1 MSLRYLSICSGIE
14 AASVAWE
21 PLGFTAAGF
30 SEIDPFASA
39 VLAERFGSNL
49 PGEPLS
55 RNAPPNFGDFTAID
69 LAALGPVDLLVGGTP
84 CQAFSFAGKRLSLA
98 DARGNLTLAFAVL
111 AHELARSHGLRNAL
125 WENVPG
131 VLSTPDNAFGCFL
144 GALVGADDALLPSE
158 RPRRGRS
165 TAVWR
170 WVEAGR
176 WPVLDDNG
184 EETGEFVDRP
194 EGHVARWPRAGM
206 VAGPLGRAAWR
217 VLDAQYFGLAQRRER
232 VFVVFD
238 SGNGADPAAVLFEPQ
253 SLQGNSPPRREAGQ
267 KPAPTVA
274 GGARSRGGYS
284 TDDVPLTSVMAHG
297 QGGAEIAHD
306 QSPTL
311 TCNHEAPI
319 AFIADLAATLPAG
332 GNATGGNRY
341 PGTGAETAGTM
352 LIAHTLRGEGFDASE
367 DGTGR
372 GTPIIPVALRGHS
385 DYGNG
390 LPCLRAE
397 GGDAGGGSE
406 ALIAFSCKDHG
417 ADAADDLA
425 PTLRAMGHGES
436 HANAGGQVAVAFS
449 IMPQNSGKDYKAR
462 EVEVAQPLMAGG
474 PVGGNQGGDFILQ
487 PLAFAQNS
495 RDEVRLQGGDGQIVG
510 ALAAEPGMKQTTYI
524 QQGWAVRRL
533 TPPECA
539 RLQGFPD
546 HHSRIAWRGKAA
558 ELCPD
563 GPQYKTYGNSMAV
576 TVMRWL
582 GERVGHHLK
591 ALEKTA

>member
-1 MSLRYLSICSGIE
+1 MRYLSICSGIE

-21 PLGFTAAGF
+21 RLGFTAAGF

-55 RNAPPNFGDFTAID
+55 RNAPPNFGDFTAIP

-111 AHELARSHGLRNAL
+111 AHELAGSHGLRNAL

-144 GALVGADDALLPSE
+144 GAIVGADAPLDLPA
-158 RPRRGRS
+158 GI
-165 TAVWR
+165 
-170 WVEAGR
+170 GR
-176 WPVLDDNG
+176 WPD
-184 EETGEFVDRP
+184 
-194 EGHVARWPRAGM
+194 AGM
-206 VAGPLGRAAWR
+206 VAGPRARAAWR

-232 VFVVFD
+232 VFVVVDFG
-238 SGNGADPAAVLFEPQ
+238 SGADPAAVLFEPQ
-253 SLQGNSPPRREAGQ
+253 GLQGNSPPRREAGQ

-284 TDDVPLTSVMAHG
+284 ADDIPLV
-297 QGGAEIAHD
+297 GGLAYGGGRRSGPIEVAA
-306 QSPTL
+306 TL
-311 TCNHEAPI
+311 TAKGHRGDFEVET
-319 AFIADLAATLPAG
+319 FIADVAATLPAG
-332 GNATGGNRY
+332 GNATGGSRY

-372 GTPIIPVALRGHS
+372 GIPLVPICFSSKDSSVNAGTIAPTLQAAAGRGHGAGLAIAFDPRQS
-385 DYGNG
+385 DVLVYGDLTG
-390 LPCLRAE
+390 PLDTKFPGPA
-397 GGDAGGGSE
+397 
-406 ALIAFSCKDHG
+406 IAFSCKDHG

-436 HANAGGQVAVAFS
+436 HANAGGQVAV
-449 IMPQNSGKDYKAR
+449 
-462 EVEVAQPLMAGG
+462 
-474 PVGGNQGGDFILQ
+474 
-487 PLAFAQNS
+487 AFAQNS

-546 HHSRIAWRGKAA
+546 HHSRIAWRGKPA

-576 TVMRWL
+576 KVMRWL
-582 GERVGHHLK
+582 GERL
-591 ALEKTA
+591 AACQPERRSA

>member
-1 MSLRYLSICSGIE
+1 MRYLSICSGIE

-55 RNAPPNFGDFTAID
+55 RNAPPNFGDFTAIP
-69 LAALGPVDLLVGGTP
+69 LSALGPVDLLVGGTP

-144 GALVGADDALLPSE
+144 GALVGADAALDLP
-158 RPRRGRS
+158 PGI
-165 TAVWR
+165 
-170 WVEAGR
+170 GR
-176 WPVLDDNG
+176 WPD
-184 EETGEFVDRP
+184 
-194 EGHVARWPRAGM
+194 AGM
-206 VAGPLGRAAWR
+206 VAGPRARAAWR
-217 VLDAQYFGLAQRRER
+217 VLDAQYFGLAQRRQR
-232 VFVVFD
+232 VFVVVDFG
-238 SGNGADPAAVLFEPQ
+238 SGADPAAVLFEPQ
-253 SLQGNSPPRREAGQ
+253 GLQGNSPPRREAGQ

-274 GGARSRGGYS
+274 GGARSCGGYS
-284 TDDVPLTSVMAHG
+284 TDDVPLIGRFAY
-297 QGGAEIAHD
+297 GGGNRSGPVDVAA
-306 QSPTL
+306 TL
-311 TCNHEAPI
+311 TAKGHRCDFEVET
-319 AFIADLAATLPAG
+319 FVADVAGTLPAG
-332 GNATGGNRY
+332 ANSTGGHRH
-341 PGTGAETAGTM
+341 PGMGQETADTM

-372 GTPIIPVALRGHS
+372 GTPIVPVRQPLPFDTTQITSKANRSNPKAGDPCHPLAAGAHAPAVAFDARQS
-385 DYGNG
+385 DVLVYGDMTG
-390 LPCLRAE
+390 PLDTKFPGPA
-397 GGDAGGGSE
+397 
-406 ALIAFSCKDHG
+406 IAFSCKDHG

-436 HANAGGQVAVAFS
+436 HANAGGQVAVAFQQS
-449 IMPQNSGKDYKAR
+449 ESGMR
-462 EVEVAQPLMAGG
+462 LS
-474 PVGGNQGGDFILQ
+474 PVHATLDANNGSLRHNGVL
-487 PLAFAQNS
+487 
-495 RDEVRLQGGDGQIVG
+495 
-510 ALAAEPGMKQTTYI
+510 
-524 QQGWAVRRL
+524 QGWAVRRL

-546 HHSRIAWRGKAA
+546 HHARIAWRGKPA

-576 TVMRWL
+576 NVMRWL
-582 GERVGHHLK
+582 GERL
-591 ALEKTA
+591 AACQPARRQA

>member
-1 MSLRYLSICSGIE
+1 MRYLSICSGIE

-21 PLGFTAAGF
+21 GLGFAAAGF

-55 RNAPPNFGDFTAID
+55 HNAPPNFGDFTAIPLD
-69 LAALGPVDLLVGGTP
+69 ALGPVDLLVGGTP

-111 AHELARSHGLRNAL
+111 AHELAGSHGLRYAL

-144 GALVGADDALLPSE
+144 GAIVGADAPLDLPA
-158 RPRRGRS
+158 GI
-165 TAVWR
+165 
-170 WVEAGR
+170 GR
-176 WPVLDDNG
+176 WPD
-184 EETGEFVDRP
+184 
-194 EGHVARWPRAGM
+194 AGM
-206 VAGPLGRAAWR
+206 VAGPRARAAWR

-232 VFVVFD
+232 VFVVVGFG
-238 SGNGADPAAVLFEPQ
+238 SGADPAAVLFEPQ
-253 SLQGNSPPRREAGQ
+253 GLQGNSPPRREAGQ

-284 TDDVPLTSVMAHG
+284 ADDIPLV
-297 QGGAEIAHD
+297 GGLAYGGGRRSGPIEVAA
-306 QSPTL
+306 TL
-311 TCNHEAPI
+311 TAKGHRGDFEVET
-319 AFIADLAATLPAG
+319 FIADVAATLPAG
-332 GNATGGNRY
+332 GNATGGSRY

-372 GTPIIPVALRGHS
+372 GIPLVPVALRGHS
-385 DYGNG
+385 DYGDG

-406 ALIAFSCKDHG
+406 ALIAFDPRQSDVLVYGDLTGPLDTKFPGPAIAFSCKDHG

-436 HANAGGQVAVAFS
+436 HANAGGQVAVAF
-449 IMPQNSGKDYKAR
+449 
-462 EVEVAQPLMAGG
+462 
-474 PVGGNQGGDFILQ
+474 
-487 PLAFAQNS
+487 AQNS

-510 ALAAEPGMKQTTYI
+510 APAAEPGMKQTTYI

-533 TPPECA
+533 TPTECA

-546 HHSRIAWRGKAA
+546 HHSRIAWRGKPA
-558 ELCPD
+558 EDCPD

-576 TVMRWL
+576 KVMRWL
-582 GERVGHHLK
+582 GGRLK
-591 ALEKTA
+591 AHMPAALSVSEGR

>member
-21 PLGFTAAGF
+21 GLGFTPVGF

-49 PGEPLS
+49 PGEPYPG
-55 RNAPPNFGDFTAID
+55 NAPPNFGDFTRIPLD
-69 LAALGPVDLLVGGTP
+69 RLGTVDLLVGGTP
-84 CQAFSFAGKRLSLA
+84 CQAFSFAGKRLSLE

-111 AHELARSHGLRNAL
+111 AHELAGSHGLRNAL

-144 GALVGADDALLPSE
+144 GALVGADDALRLPK
-158 RPRRGRS
+158 G
-165 TAVWR
+165 V
-170 WVEAGR
+170 GR
-176 WPVLDDNG
+176 WPDQGMV
-184 EETGEFVDRP
+184 
-194 EGHVARWPRAGM
+194 EGPRA
-206 VAGPLGRAAWR
+206 RAAWR

-232 VFVVFD
+232 VYVVVDF
-238 SGNGADPAAVLFEPQ
+238 GNGADPAAVLFEPQ
-253 SLQGNSPPRREAGQ
+253 GLQGNPAPRREAGQ
-267 KPAPTVA
+267 KPAPTVT
-274 GGARSRGGYS
+274 GGPRSRGSYS
-284 TDDVPLTSVMAHG
+284 TDDVSLTSVMAHG
-297 QGGAEIAHD
+297 QGGAENTHD
-306 QSPTL
+306 HAPTL
-311 TCNHEAPI
+311 TCIHEAPI
-319 AFIADLAATLPAG
+319 AFIAEIARTLPAG
-332 GNATGGNRY
+332 ANGTGGHRP
-341 PGTGAETAGTM
+341 PGTGQETADTM
-352 LIAHTLRGEGFDASE
+352 L
-367 DGTGR
+367 
-372 GTPIIPVALRGHS
+372 VALRGHS

-436 HANAGGQVAVAFS
+436 HANAGGQVAVAFAIQERAVS
-449 IMPQNSGKDYKAR
+449 ENPDAGPGGIGVKEGVAYTLEAR
-462 EVEVAQPLMAGG
+462 TTAQA
-474 PVGGNQGGDFILQ
+474 V
-487 PLAFAQNS
+487 AFAQNS

-546 HHSRIAWRGKAA
+546 HHSRIAWRGKPA

-582 GERVGHHLK
+582 GERIGHHLK
-591 ALEKTA
+591 ALEKAA